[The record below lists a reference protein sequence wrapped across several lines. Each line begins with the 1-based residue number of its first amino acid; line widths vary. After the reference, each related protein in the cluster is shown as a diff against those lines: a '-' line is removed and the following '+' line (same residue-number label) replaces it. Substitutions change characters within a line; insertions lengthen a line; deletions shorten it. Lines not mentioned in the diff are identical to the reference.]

1 MAEQVKYLQSHYGT
15 VPVQRSPQWY
25 AARKGKITASSVA
38 TLLYRDDKTCDSYIK
53 TYGLESTFKKDST
66 ASANPFQHR
75 EETIQEKA
83 GGKSKSVGNVATYWG
98 QKYEPV
104 ATTLYEYRQGTRVID
119 FGLIPHRTI
128 SFLGASPDGIT
139 PDGRM
144 LEIKCP
150 YRRKIT
156 GIPPFYYW
164 IQVQIQMEVC
174 DLDTCD
180 FLECEFVE
188 FGTLDE
194 FIEASRSADTAVG
207 LFIQID
213 TIPMDPATRTYI
225 YPPAHVS
232 SGSLDDLL
240 EWEWQTKKNRQQQ
253 LHHPPHPH
261 PRDEGEIVR
270 TVFWKLVTYSCVRID
285 RDREWFEGI
294 LPDLEEAVTDIEKCR
309 QRYTFS

>member
-1 MAEQVKYLQSHYGT
+1 
-15 VPVQRSPQWY
+15 WY

-83 GGKSKSVGNVATYWG
+83 GGKSKFMGNVATYWG

-104 ATTLYEYRQGTRVID
+104 ATALYEQRTGTNIME

-128 SFLGASPDGIT
+128 PFLGASPDGIT
-139 PDGRM
+139 PEGRM

-174 DLDTCD
+174 D
-180 FLECEFVE
+180 
-188 FGTLDE
+188 
-194 FIEASRSADTAVG
+194 
-207 LFIQID
+207 
-213 TIPMDPATRTYI
+213 
-225 YPPAHVS
+225 
-232 SGSLDDLL
+232 
-240 EWEWQTKKNRQQQ
+240 
-253 LHHPPHPH
+253 
-261 PRDEGEIVR
+261 
-270 TVFWKLVTYSCVRID
+270 
-285 RDREWFEGI
+285 
-294 LPDLEEAVTDIEKCR
+294 
-309 QRYTFS
+309 